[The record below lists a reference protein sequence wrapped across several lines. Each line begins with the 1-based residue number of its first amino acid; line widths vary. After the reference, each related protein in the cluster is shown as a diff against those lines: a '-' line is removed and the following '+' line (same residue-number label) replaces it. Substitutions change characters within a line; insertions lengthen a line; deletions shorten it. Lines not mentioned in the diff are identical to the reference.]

1 MPALPGKKA
10 ENKGK
15 LGNLGNLTLSTISN
29 QNYAD
34 QVINWNNGFPHKCLG
49 LHPLDDL

>member
-1 MPALPGKKA
+1 MPALPRKKA

-15 LGNLGNLTLSTISN
+15 LGNLGNLSSSTISN

-34 QVINWNNGFPHKCLG
+34 R
-49 LHPLDDL
+49 